1 MVSLHYFGII
11 FIAAAVNFI
20 IGFLIHGPVAGKLW
34 MKLAHI
40 HPTGKE
46 KFKDMIPQMVKN
58 FVMNLLCAFV
68 LSIFIGLLGGNIY
81 TALLVSFLIWLGFIF
96 TGSSMDVIWMG
107 KSWKLWCF
115 EAVSSLVS
123 IVAMGVIISIW

>member
-1 MVSLHYFGII
+1 MIIIHYIGIVML
-11 FIAAAVNFI
+11 AALASFI
-20 IGFLIHGPVAGKLW
+20 IGFLFHGPLFGKLW
-34 MKLAHI
+34 MKLANI

-58 FVMNLLCAFV
+58 FVMNLLSAFI
-68 LSIFIGLLGGNIY
+68 LSVFITLLGGTLSAGFIV
-81 TALLVSFLIWLGFIF
+81 TFLIWLGFIV

-115 EAVSSLVS
+115 EIVSSLACLL
-123 IVAMGVIISIW
+123 AMTMVFVFV